1 MNLLEMASRASLAFL
16 GQEDIA
22 LSVDPQ
28 VTYFKEKYEGSS
40 LFASRVDKVQFNNDT
55 LVLGGEN
62 VIELPRSGDLITE
75 MYLKIFLP
83 LNLRVREVEESVG
96 TLIIDHVELYIGSTL
111 IERIYGE
118 FIAMKYDIEVPQG
131 KQQALTG
138 LIGKGTQVAALSYTV
153 PLPFSLL
160 QKGIPICAFKEP
172 VTFRIITNGTRTFTI
187 PPVDIVEPVPSYLH
201 VEYTYLGQKEVD
213 YIRKT
218 PQIHILEQIQLAEFA
233 APLGALNVRCNL
245 GFSNI
250 VKELFFVIQNETAM
264 GYDFLADNTSNV
276 QQIQSLEFFFNST
289 ERISS
294 EIGTPLFLRVI
305 QSLEFHTRVPGYY
318 FYMYSFSLDPE
329 SRRPSGG
336 VNMSRIQNQILK
348 LNLNPSASARVI
360 RVYATN
366 YNFLQVANGSATIL
380 FSNFG

>member
-1 MNLLEMASRASLAFL
+1 MASRASLAFL

-62 VIELPRSGDLITE
+62 VLELPRSGDLITE
-75 MYLKIFLP
+75 MYLKVFLP
-83 LNLRVREVEESVG
+83 PTLKSKVLEESFG
-96 TLIIDHVELYIGSTL
+96 TLFIDHIELYIGSTL
-111 IERIYGE
+111 VERIYGE

-131 KQQALTG
+131 KQPALKG
-138 LIGKGTQVAALSYTV
+138 LIGKGTQVAASSYTI

-160 QKGIPICAFKEP
+160 EKGIPICAFKEP
-172 VTFRIITNGTRTFTI
+172 VTFRIITNPTGTFTV

-201 VEYTYLGQKEVD
+201 VEYTYLGQKEID

-218 PQIHILEQIQLAEFA
+218 PQIHVVEQVQLAEFSVPA
-233 APLGALNVRCNL
+233 VSPPVPQSVRCNL

-250 VKELFFVIQNETAM
+250 VKELFFVIQNETAL

-276 QQIQSLEFFFNST
+276 QQIVNLELLFNST
-289 ERISS
+289 ERISTDV
-294 EIGTPLFLRVI
+294 GTPLFLRVI
-305 QSLEFHTRVPGYY
+305 QGLEFHTRVPGYY

-329 SRRPSGG
+329 SKRPSGG

-348 LNLNPSASARVI
+348 LNLNPSSSARVI
-360 RVYATN
+360 RVYANN
-366 YNFLQVANGSATIL
+366 YNFLRVADGSATIL
-380 FSNFG
+380 FSNFA

>member
-22 LSVDPQ
+22 LSMDPQ

-40 LFASRVDKVQFNNDT
+40 LFASRVDKVQFNNDA

-62 VIELPRSGDLITE
+62 VLELPRSGDLITE
-75 MYLKIFLP
+75 MYLKVFLP
-83 LNLRVREVEESVG
+83 SNLKSKVLEESFG
-96 TLIIDHVELYIGSTL
+96 TLFIDHIELYIGSTL

-131 KQQALTG
+131 KQPALRG
-138 LIGKGTQVAALSYTV
+138 LIGKGTQVAASSYTI
-153 PLPFSLL
+153 PLPFSILE
-160 QKGIPICAFKEP
+160 KGIPLCAFKEP
-172 VTFRIITNGTRTFTI
+172 VTFRIITNPTGTFTI
-187 PPVDIVEPVPSYLH
+187 PPVDIVEPVPSFLH
-201 VEYTYLGQKEVD
+201 VEYTYLGQKEID

-218 PQIHILEQIQLAEFA
+218 PQIHVVEQVQLAEFA

-250 VKELFFVIQNETAM
+250 VKELFFVIQNETAH

-318 FYMYSFSLDPE
+318 FYIYSFSLDPE

>member
-1 MNLLEMASRASLAFL
+1 MASRASLAFL

-40 LFASRVDKVQFNNDT
+40 LFASRLDKVQFDNDV

-62 VIELPRSGDLITE
+62 FIELPRSGDLITE
-75 MYLKIFLP
+75 MYLKVFPPQSLKAS
-83 LNLRVREVEESVG
+83 VVEDPFG
-96 TLIIDHVELYIGSTL
+96 TLFISHVELYIGSTL
-111 IERIYGE
+111 VERIYGE

-131 KQQALTG
+131 KQPALKA
-138 LIGKGTQVAALSYTV
+138 LIGKGSTVCASSYTI

-160 QKGIPICAFKEP
+160 EKGIPICAFKEP
-172 VTFRIITNGTRTFTI
+172 VTFRIITNPSSTFTV
-187 PPVDIVEPVPSYLH
+187 PPIDIVEPVSSFLH

-218 PQIHILEQIQLAEFA
+218 PRNHIVEQVQLAEFA

-250 VKELFFVIQNETAM
+250 VKELFFVVQNDTAL
-264 GYDFLADNTSNV
+264 GYDFLADNSSNV
-276 QQIQSLEFFFNST
+276 QQIANLELFFNST
-289 ERISS
+289 ERISTDV
-294 EIGTPLFLRVI
+294 GTPLFLRVI
-305 QSLEFHTRVPGYY
+305 QGLEFHTRVPSYY

-329 SRRPSGG
+329 SKRPSGG

-348 LNLNPSASARVI
+348 LNLNPSASSRAI

-380 FSNFG
+380 FSNFQ

>member
-1 MNLLEMASRASLAFL
+1 MASRASLAFL

-28 VTYFKEKYEGSS
+28 VTYFKEKYLGSS
-40 LFASRVDKVQFNNDT
+40 LFASRVDKVQFDNDA

-62 VIELPRSGDLITE
+62 VVELPRSGDLITE
-75 MYLKIFLP
+75 MYLKVFFP
-83 LNLRVREVEESVG
+83 SSLRVREVEESVG
-96 TLIIDHVELYIGSTL
+96 TLFIDHVEIYIGSTL
-111 IERIYGE
+111 VERIYGE
-118 FIAMKYDIEVPQG
+118 YIAMKYDIEVPQG

-138 LIGKGTQVAALSYTV
+138 LIGKGTQVAASSYTI

-160 QKGIPICAFKEP
+160 EKGIPLCAFKEP

-201 VEYTYLGQKEVD
+201 VEYTYLGQKEIE

-233 APLGALNVRCNL
+233 VPAFSPPPSYQSVRCNL

-250 VKELFFVIQNETAM
+250 VKELFFVVQNETAL

-276 QQIQSLEFFFNST
+276 QQIANLELLFNST
-289 ERISS
+289 ERVST
-294 EIGTPLFLRVI
+294 EVGTPLFLRVI
-305 QSLEFHTRVPGYY
+305 QGLEFHTRVPGYY

-329 SRRPSGG
+329 SKKPSGG

-348 LNLNPSASARVI
+348 LNLNPSASPRAI
-360 RVYATN
+360 RVYAVN

-380 FSNFG
+380 FSNFA

>member
-1 MNLLEMASRASLAFL
+1 MASRASLAFL

-40 LFASRVDKVQFNNDT
+40 LFASRIDKIQFDNDA

-62 VIELPRSGDLITE
+62 FIELPRSGDLITE
-75 MYLKIFLP
+75 MYLKVFFPTSLTS
-83 LNLRVREVEESVG
+83 VVVEESVCSL
-96 TLIIDHVELYIGSTL
+96 LIQHVELYIGSTL

-131 KQQALTG
+131 KQLTLKN
-138 LIGKGTQVAALSYTV
+138 LIGKGTQVAATNYTL

-160 QKGIPICAFKEP
+160 QKGIPLCAFKEP
-172 VTFRIITNGTRTFTI
+172 VTFRVITNPSRTFTI
-187 PPVDIVEPVPSYLH
+187 PPIDITEPIRAYLH
-201 VEYTYLGQKEVD
+201 VEYTYLGQKEIE
-213 YIRKT
+213 YIRRT
-218 PQIHILEQIQLAEFA
+218 PQIHIVEQLQLAEFA
-233 APLGALNVRCNL
+233 VPALSPPLPQTVRCNL

-250 VKELFFVIQNETAM
+250 VKELFFVVQNETAH
-264 GYDFLADNTSNV
+264 GYDFLANNLSNIE
-276 QQIQSLEFFFNST
+276 QITSLELFFNST
-289 ERISS
+289 ERISTDV
-294 EIGTPLFLRVI
+294 GTPLFLRVI
-305 QSLEFHTRVPGYY
+305 QGLEFHTRVPSYY

-329 SRRPSGG
+329 SIKPSGG

-348 LNLNPSASARVI
+348 LNLNPSVSARAI
-360 RVYATN
+360 RVYAMN

-380 FSNFG
+380 FSNFQ

>member
-1 MNLLEMASRASLAFL
+1 MASRASLAFL

-40 LFASRVDKVQFNNDT
+40 LFASRVDKVQFDNDV
-55 LVLGGEN
+55 LILGGEN
-62 VIELPRSGDLITE
+62 FIQLPRSGDLITE
-75 MYLKIFLP
+75 MYLKVFP
-83 LNLRVREVEESVG
+83 PPSLRAVEVEESIG
-96 TLIIDHVELYIGSTL
+96 TLLIDHIELYIGSTL

-118 FIAMKYDIEVPQG
+118 FMAMKYDIEIPQG
-131 KQQALTG
+131 KQPALTG
-138 LIGKGTQVAALSYTV
+138 LIGKGSTVCAPSYTI

-160 QKGIPICAFKEP
+160 EKGIPLCAFKEP
-172 VTFRIITNGTRTFTI
+172 VTFRIITNPSSTFTI
-187 PPVDIVEPVPSYLH
+187 PPININEPVPAYLH
-201 VEYTYLGQKEVD
+201 VEYTYLGQKEID

-218 PQIHILEQIQLAEFA
+218 PQIHILEQVQLAAFSC
-233 APLGALNVRCNL
+233 PSGVTSVRCNL
-245 GFSNI
+245 GFTNI
-250 VKELFFVIQNETAM
+250 VKELFFVVQNDTALA
-264 GYDFLADNTSNV
+264 YDFLADNTTNV
-276 QQIQSLEFFFNST
+276 QQIVNLEFFFNST
-289 ERISS
+289 ERIST
-294 EIGTPLFLRVI
+294 EVGTPLFLRVI
-305 QSLEFHTRVPGYY
+305 QGLEFHTRVPAYY

-348 LNLNPSASARVI
+348 LNLNTSASSRAI

-380 FSNFG
+380 FSNFN

>member
-1 MNLLEMASRASLAFL
+1 MASRASLAFL

-55 LVLGGEN
+55 LILGGEN
-62 VIELPRSGDLITE
+62 VLELPRSGDLITE
-75 MYLKIFLP
+75 MYLKVFLP
-83 LNLRVREVEESVG
+83 LNLRVREVEESLG
-96 TLIIDHVELYIGSTL
+96 TLIIDHVEIYIGSTL

-131 KQQALTG
+131 KQAALTG
-138 LIGKGTQVAALSYTV
+138 LIGKGTQVAAASYTI

-160 QKGIPICAFKEP
+160 QKGIPLCAFKES
-172 VTFRIITNGTRTFTI
+172 VTFRIITNPTRTFTI
-187 PPVDIVEPVPSYLH
+187 PPVDIVEPVPSFLH
-201 VEYTYLGQKEVD
+201 VEYTYLGQKEID

-218 PQIHILEQIQLAEFA
+218 PQIHIVEQVQLAEFA
-233 APLGALNVRCNL
+233 VPAVSPPVPQSVRCNL
-245 GFSNI
+245 NFSNI
-250 VKELFFVIQNETAM
+250 VKELFFVIQNETAL
-264 GYDFLADNTSNV
+264 GYDFLASPNV
-276 QQIQSLEFFFNST
+276 QQIENLQFFFNST

-305 QSLEFHTRVPGYY
+305 QGMEFHTRVPAYY

-329 SRRPSGG
+329 SKRPSGG

-348 LNLNPSASARVI
+348 LNLNPSSSARAI
-360 RVYATN
+360 RVYANN
-366 YNFLQVANGSATIL
+366 YNFLRVADGSATIL
-380 FSNFG
+380 FSNFA